1 MRLPSPSSASPGDS
15 RCDAHAWPP
24 FPSFSG
30 DNINGYHPSER
41 TPDPERL
48 LSAYFHSATTLNY
61 IRALLASDFA
71 SLTAP
76 RSWSFSHVRSPVL
89 QAQFEDV
96 ISRLTDSLDFMTTIG
111 APLPST
117 AQGVEIFTSHEG
129 LSLEFEETQTRHL
142 PRPETD
148 EERSARLNKGHSI
161 NPERSSTRAGRRGQ
175 SLTSSVSSLNGTPP
189 APPPCAYYNTGSH
202 YLWIGDRTRQVE
214 GGHVE
219 YFRGLENPVGVKV
232 GPTMPKGEL
241 TRLLASASD
250 RHLLLLQAKTPS
262 IADPRALCAV
272 LDPNREP
279 GKVSLICRYG
289 AGKIEDF
296 LANHIDEVEAS
307 GHRVVWV
314 CDPMHG
320 NTKTAENSTLKTRA
334 FGDIIHEVTAS
345 MRIVRC
351 SARLTSRCDAT
362 LTGSFCSFST
372 LSAVRSSAASTLS

>member
-1 MRLPSPSSASPGDS
+1 MSLIVVWGGRLPVVRIMRIAGQYAKPRSSAYETVEGHGKVLSFRCVHSSPCDS
-15 RCDAHAWPP
+15 PCGSSNEQGTDTLNLRLI
-24 FPSFSG
+24 SSG

-142 PRPETD
+142 PRPESD
-148 EERSARLNKGHSI
+148 DERSARLNKGHNI
-161 NPERSSTRAGRRGQ
+161 NPQRSPSRTGRRSQ
-175 SLTSSVSSLNGTPP
+175 NLASSVSSLNGTPP

-241 TRLLASASD
+241 TRLLASASG
-250 RHLLLLQAKTPS
+250 PV
-262 IADPRALCAV
+262 I
-272 LDPNREP
+272 
-279 GKVSLICRYG
+279 
-289 AGKIEDF
+289 
-296 LANHIDEVEAS
+296 AS
-307 GHRVVWV
+307 GH
-314 CDPMHG
+314 
-320 NTKTAENSTLKTRA
+320 
-334 FGDIIHEVTAS
+334 
-345 MRIVRC
+345 
-351 SARLTSRCDAT
+351 
-362 LTGSFCSFST
+362 
-372 LSAVRSSAASTLS
+372 SSANA

>member
-1 MRLPSPSSASPGDS
+1 MRSGFDLPNERSPSSPSPL
-15 RCDAHAWPP
+15 P
-24 FPSFSG
+24 FHGIYSG

-142 PRPETD
+142 PRPETED
-148 EERSARLNKGHSI
+148 ERSTRLNKGHSI
-161 NPERSSTRAGRRGQ
+161 NPQRSPSRAGRRGQ
-175 SLTSSVSSLNGTPP
+175 NLASSISSLNGTPP

-241 TRLLASASD
+241 TRLLASVSD
-250 RHLLLLQAKTPS
+250 CAPCVSSGIVSLLTVHRYSSRPQ
-262 IADPRALCAV
+262 PRAGQGVAHLPLRRRQSRGLSRQPHRRGRGLGPPRRLGLRPHARQHQDGRE
-272 LDPNREP
+272 LD
-279 GKVSLICRYG
+279 
-289 AGKIEDF
+289 AQD
-296 LANHIDEVEAS
+296 
-307 GHRVVWV
+307 
-314 CDPMHG
+314 
-320 NTKTAENSTLKTRA
+320 
-334 FGDIIHEVTAS
+334 
-345 MRIVRC
+345 
-351 SARLTSRCDAT
+351 ARLW
-362 LTGSFCSFST
+362 
-372 LSAVRSSAASTLS
+372 

>member
-1 MRLPSPSSASPGDS
+1 MSLIVIWGGRLPVVRIMRIAGQYAKPRSSAWETVEGHGKVLSF
-15 RCDAHAWPP
+15 RCDPHCASLRR
-24 FPSFSG
+24 FPCAEADPTWARCARG

-41 TPDPERL
+41 QPDPERL

-71 SLTAP
+71 SLTTP
-76 RSWSFSHVRSPVL
+76 RAWSFSHVRSPVL
-89 QAQFEDV
+89 QAEFEDV

-142 PRPETD
+142 PRPETAD
-148 EERSARLNKGHSI
+148 ERSARLNKGHSI
-161 NPERSSTRAGRRGQ
+161 NPQRSPSRPRGRAAQ
-175 SLTSSVSSLNGTPP
+175 QNLSASISSLTGGLPA

-241 TRLLASASD
+241 TRLLASESRA
-250 RHLLLLQAKTPS
+250 QAT
-262 IADPRALCAV
+262 
-272 LDPNREP
+272 
-279 GKVSLICRYG
+279 
-289 AGKIEDF
+289 
-296 LANHIDEVEAS
+296 
-307 GHRVVWV
+307 
-314 CDPMHG
+314 
-320 NTKTAENSTLKTRA
+320 
-334 FGDIIHEVTAS
+334 
-345 MRIVRC
+345 
-351 SARLTSRCDAT
+351 RLTLA
-362 LTGSFCSFST
+362 
-372 LSAVRSSAASTLS
+372 LSC